1 MKRRNFLAVA
11 VAASTTQPRR
21 IGASDV
27 ERLNR
32 RFADI
37 IASDHRHG
45 GRLTVE
51 HEAAALSDEALALQQ
66 SGIASQRVRSHLYAS
81 AAAFAS
87 SAMWAAIDGRRFT
100 EAQRHFDRASSLAI
114 LSGNQA
120 IQFRIWSH
128 AGTLYR
134 HMGRPAEGLAAND
147 VARNLSATR
156 RDPMFASL
164 GHARHA
170 ALQGA
175 AGDRAGVRR
184 SLGHAQDALGRA
196 RDDMP
201 RPLWLKAFYGPSELD
216 SLGLTAHLALGNWEE
231 AEARAHRS
239 MAALLPHMHRS
250 FAITAARLARAQLGQ
265 GDVEPAVNTAMHI
278 PHDTAQHPRVAGMLN
293 RFTADLHKA
302 APHSAHLRTWTQY
315 QREART

>member
-11 VAASTTQPRR
+11 VAASTTPSRR
-21 IGASDV
+21 IGTSDV
-27 ERLNR
+27 ERLNQ

-45 GRLTVE
+45 GQLAVE
-51 HEAAALSDEALALQQ
+51 HQAAALSDEALALQQ

-87 SAMWAAIDGRRFT
+87 SAMWAAIDGHRFA
-100 EAQRHFDRASSLAI
+100 EAQQHLDRASSLAT
-114 LSGNQA
+114 LSGDQA
-120 IQFRIWSH
+120 IPFRIWSH

-134 HMGRPAEGLAAND
+134 HMGRPAEGLTAND
-147 VARNLSATR
+147 VARNLPITR

-170 ALQGA
+170 AIQGA

-184 SLGHAQDALGRA
+184 SLGHAEDALARA

-201 RPLWLKAFYGPSELD
+201 RPVWLKAFYGPSELD
-216 SLGLTAHLALGNWEE
+216 SLGLAANLALGDWEE

-250 FAITAARLARAQLGQ
+250 LAITTARLARAQLGQ
-265 GDVEPAVNTAMHI
+265 RDVEPAVKTAMRI
-278 PHDTAQHPRVAGMLN
+278 PRDAVQHPRVAGMLK
-293 RFTADLHKA
+293 RFSEDLRKA
-302 APHSAHLRTWTQY
+302 APHSAHLRTWSQY
-315 QREART
+315 QREALT